1 MEVVGSRGEQVGGPK
16 DMQKRVEDMQKRV
29 EDRRGAGR
37 GQEGPEEV
45 GKVVGEC
52 GRDGKAW
59 ECNATLQVEDIHII
73 LMLCSV

>member
-1 MEVVGSRGEQVGGPK
+1 MGGPEDVRK
-16 DMQKRVEDMQKRV
+16 QVEDW
-29 EDRRGAGR
+29 EGAGR
-37 GQEGPEEV
+37 GQEGLEEV

-52 GRDGKAW
+52 GRDGKAQ